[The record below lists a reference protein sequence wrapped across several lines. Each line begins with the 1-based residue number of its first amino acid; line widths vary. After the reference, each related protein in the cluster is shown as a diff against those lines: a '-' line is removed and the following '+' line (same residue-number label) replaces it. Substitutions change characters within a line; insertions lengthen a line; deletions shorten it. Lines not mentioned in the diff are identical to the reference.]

1 MTKTKSTCTL
11 QAPFVVTTRDVT
23 DGAQEPQNPDRMLTM
38 KILCNEQNRAAF
50 LLVPKHGK
58 PVYALAIV
66 NSVTPTE
73 VYAETIEQ
81 ITAEEALALSR
92 AIDVEMALADSLVKM
107 HNTHKGAGSASQNEC
122 PWTPQRAPLN
132 GKSCRALG
140 RSPTEAE
147 CPPMKMPKVD
157 TARTD

>member
-1 MTKTKSTCTL
+1 
-11 QAPFVVTTRDVT
+11 
-23 DGAQEPQNPDRMLTM
+23 M

-58 PVYALAIV
+58 PVYALAIA

-92 AIDVEMALADSLVKM
+92 AIDVEMTLADALVNM
-107 HNTHKGAGSASQNEC
+107 HKDQDGSAAQND
-122 PWTPQRAPLN
+122 PWTPLRTPLN
-132 GKSCRALG
+132 GKHCRVLG
-140 RSPTEAE
+140 RSPTEAQ
-147 CPPMKMPKVD
+147 CPPLKMRKLDSPD
-157 TARTD
+157 AD